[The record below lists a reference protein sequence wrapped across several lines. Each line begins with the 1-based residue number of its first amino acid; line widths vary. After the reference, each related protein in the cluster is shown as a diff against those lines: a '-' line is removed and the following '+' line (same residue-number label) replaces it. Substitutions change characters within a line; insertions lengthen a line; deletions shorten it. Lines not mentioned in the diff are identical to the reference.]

1 MSPRTQATARSAC
14 AAAAR
19 GVATANAG
27 ETAILQEVGRR
38 GGLRRAEF
46 IEGDPRSIAAKLIL
60 N

>member
-1 MSPRTQATARSAC
+1 M
-14 AAAAR
+14 
-19 GVATANAG
+19 ATANAG
-27 ETAILQEVGRR
+27 ETATLELTRATTLQEVGRR